1 MKRSLSLL
9 LLLAGAVAA
18 FSAEPKNVYQ
28 NNFDKAEL
36 DKVPE
41 DLMVLDGGFVVKEE
55 GGNRFLELPGAPL
68 ESFGVLFGPTVTNNV
83 AAGARIF
90 GTGKGRRF
98 PTFGVG
104 LNGVGGL
111 KFQVSPG
118 KKLVELFK
126 GEDVIAT
133 APYIWESGSWTMLR
147 LQLVKGSNGELK
159 AQGKAWKQEAKEPD
173 AWQID
178 QAIMGEVPPGRPS
191 IWGNP
196 YAGTPIRYDDLSVS
210 SGN

>member
-9 LLLAGAVAA
+9 LLLAGTIAA
-18 FSAEPKNVYQ
+18 FSAEPKNLYQ
-28 NNFDKAEL
+28 NSFDKAEL

-41 DLMVLDGGFVVKEE
+41 DLMVLDGGFAVKEE
-55 GGNRFLELPGAPL
+55 GGNKFLELPGAPL

-111 KFQVSPG
+111 RLQVSPG
-118 KKLVELFK
+118 KKLIELYK
-126 GEDVIAT
+126 GEDVIAS
-133 APYIWESGSWTMLR
+133 APYTWESGAWTMLR
-147 LQLVKGSNGELK
+147 LQLVKTDAGLK
-159 AQGKAWKQEAKEPD
+159 AQGKAWKQGAKEPE
-173 AWQID
+173 AWLID
-178 QAIMGEVPPGRPS
+178 QAITGEVPPGRPS

-196 YAGTPIRYDDLSVS
+196 YSGTPVRYDDLSVS
-210 SGN
+210 AVN